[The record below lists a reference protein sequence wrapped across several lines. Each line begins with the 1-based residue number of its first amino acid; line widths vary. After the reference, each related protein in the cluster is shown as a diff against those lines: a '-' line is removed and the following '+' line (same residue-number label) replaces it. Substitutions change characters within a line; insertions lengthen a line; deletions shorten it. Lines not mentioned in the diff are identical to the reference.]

1 MSAFLDQLA
10 GGDRRSIGNAGVV
23 VRQVLTDPSKLVEVI
38 AGLSA
43 ADPLVR
49 MRCADVAEKVSA
61 AHPEWL
67 QPHKGVLI
75 KLAARATQ
83 QELRWHLAQML
94 PRLTLDT
101 VEHRA
106 AVRVM
111 FAYLNDP
118 SKIVKTF
125 AMQALADFAR
135 NDRALRRRLPRI
147 LADILQ
153 SGSPAMQARAR
164 KLLAAFPHRTKRGA
178 GVF

>member
-10 GGDRRSIGNAGVV
+10 GGDRRSIGTSGAVV
-23 VRQVLTDPSKLVEVI
+23 QQVLADPAKLVAII

-43 ADPLVR
+43 ADPVVR

-67 QPHKGVLI
+67 QPHGKTLI
-75 KLAARATQ
+75 DLAARATQ

-94 PRLTLDT
+94 PRLTLS
-101 VEHRA
+101 VAEHRV
-106 AVRVM
+106 AVKVM
-111 FAYLNDP
+111 FDYLNDP

-125 AMQALADFAR
+125 AMQALADFAQH
-135 NDRALRRRLPRI
+135 DRSLRRRLPRV
-147 LADILQ
+147 LVNILQ

-164 KLLAAFPHRTKRGA
+164 RLLAGRPWILGKQRAC
-178 GVF
+178 

>member
-10 GGDRRSIGNAGVV
+10 GGDRRSIGNAGTVA
-23 VRQVLTDPSKLVEVI
+23 QHVLADPSKLVEVI
-38 AGLSA
+38 AGLSN

-61 AHPEWL
+61 LHPEWL
-67 QPHKGVLI
+67 KPHKKVLI
-75 KLAARATQ
+75 KLAARATEK
-83 QELRWHLAQML
+83 ELRWHLAQML
-94 PRLTLDT
+94 PRLTLGA
-101 VEHRA
+101 VEHRV

-111 FAYLNDP
+111 FDYLNDP

-125 AMQALADFAR
+125 AMQALADFAQ
-135 NDRALRRRLPRI
+135 NDRVLRRQLPRI

-164 KLLAAFPHRTKRGA
+164 KLLAGLD
-178 GVF
+178 GS